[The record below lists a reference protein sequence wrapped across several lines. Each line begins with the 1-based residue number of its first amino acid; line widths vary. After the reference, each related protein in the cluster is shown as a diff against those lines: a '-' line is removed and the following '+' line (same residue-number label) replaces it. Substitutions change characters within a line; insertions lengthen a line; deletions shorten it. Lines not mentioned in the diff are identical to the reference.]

1 MKTSSG
7 RRPFGVSRLWPL
19 GLAVAV
25 ALAGCRGESQESKS
39 EPPETQSVAGAEA
52 PKSAGEAPK
61 PAEQAPQTAEQAP
74 KAPETKTIDTPEAH
88 AQLAKELA
96 ESRTQ
101 AQAKQEPVDPE
112 LEKRMKDPE
121 YRKQKDAMLNQL
133 SQVSNAYFQEGI
145 EIRHTRKRPEWR
157 LIDPTLATI
166 KDPAE
171 RRKKG
176 ETLAKRFKGEVEPVL
191 DKTITVIVFADA
203 SESIQVY

>member
-1 MKTSSG
+1 MRTSSG

-25 ALAGCRGESQESKS
+25 ALAGCRGESQESNS
-39 EPPETQSVAGAEA
+39 EPPETQSVAGVEA
-52 PKSAGEAPK
+52 PQAAGEVP
-61 PAEQAPQTAEQAP
+61 QAAKQAP
-74 KAPETKTIDTPEAH
+74 KAPETQTVDTPEAQ
-88 AQLAKELA
+88 AQLANELA

-101 AQAKQEPVDPE
+101 ARAKQEPVDPE